1 METKAGDPGAFAH
14 FDLARVDSPAFVVDA
29 AKLRANCQVL
39 AAIRDAASAANDAG
53 GASIKV
59 FAALKAFSMWAAA
72 PIIGEYLDGVSTSG
86 LWEARLAS
94 EFYDGEIATY
104 CAAYKPEDLEEVCR
118 LSDHVIFNSPGQMQ
132 RAALILD
139 QAAATGGDIS
149 VGLRINPQVPT
160 GEVPRYDPSSPGSRL
175 GFPLDQLT
183 EEHMEGVEG
192 IHFHNLCEQGFEPLR
207 QTWDRVFDAIEP
219 WFGQLKW
226 INMGGGHHITRADYE
241 REELVE
247 FLKDAAEDTGCE
259 IILEPGE
266 AVALDAGI
274 LVGTLLDT
282 GFNEVPVGITDISA
296 TCHMPDVLEAPYRP
310 AMLGEL
316 ADDSIPIRL
325 GGPSCLAG
333 DVIGDYRLPVPAEP
347 GARFA
352 FLDQAHYSMV
362 KTNTFNGVQLPSI
375 WLWDSETDALDCVK
389 RFDYEDFRDRLS

>member
-1 METKAGDPGAFAH
+1 MQTAMQTKAGDPGAFAQ
-14 FDLARVDSPAFVVDA
+14 FDLSRVESPAFVVDA
-29 AKLRANCQVL
+29 AKIRANCQIL
-39 AAIRDAASAANDAG
+39 ADIRDASG
-53 GASIKV
+53 CKV
-59 FAALKAFSMWAAA
+59 FAALKAFSMWSVA
-72 PIIGEYLDGVSTSG
+72 PIMGEYLDGVSTSG

-104 CAAYKPEDLEEVCR
+104 SAAYKPGDLEEVCR
-118 LSDHVIFNSPGQMQ
+118 LSDHVIFNTPGQMQ

-139 QAAATGGDIS
+139 HAATTGGDVS
-149 VGLRINPQVPT
+149 VGLRINPMIAT
-160 GEVPRYDPSSPGSRL
+160 GEVPKYDPSAPGSRL

-192 IHFHNLCEQGFEPLR
+192 IHFHNLCEQTFEPLR
-207 QTWDRVFDAIEP
+207 ATWDRVFDAIEP

-241 REELVE
+241 RDELVE
-247 FLKDAAEDTGCE
+247 FLKDAAEDTGAQ

-282 GFNEVPVGITDISA
+282 FFNDGPVGITDISA

-316 ADDSIPIRL
+316 TDESLPIRL

-333 DVIGDYRLPVPAEP
+333 DVIGEYRVPVPAEA

-375 WLWDSETDALDCVK
+375 WLWDSDTDALECVK

>member
-1 METKAGDPGAFAH
+1 MQTKAGDPGAFAH
-14 FDLARVDSPAFVVDA
+14 FDLSRVDSPAFVVDA
-29 AKLRANCQVL
+29 AKLRANCRVL
-39 AAIRDAASAANDAG
+39 ADVRDAAAAD
-53 GASIKV
+53 GADIKV
-59 FAALKAFSMWAAA
+59 FAALKAFSMWSAA

-104 CAAYKPEDLEEVCR
+104 SAAFKPEELEEICR
-118 LSDHVIFNSPGQMQ
+118 LSDHVIFNSPYQLQ
-132 RAALILD
+132 RARLILD
-139 QAAATGGDIS
+139 NAAANGAPVS

-160 GEVPRYDPSSPGSRL
+160 GEVAKYDPSAPGSRL

-192 IHFHNLCEQGFEPLR
+192 IHFHNLCEQDFEPLKA
-207 QTWDRVFDAIEP
+207 TWDRVFDVIEP
-219 WFGQLKW
+219 YFDQLKW
-226 INMGGGHHITRADYE
+226 INMGGGHHITRADYQ
-241 REELVE
+241 RDELVE
-247 FLKDAAEDTGCE
+247 FLKDAASDTGCQ

-282 GFNEVPVGITDISA
+282 HFNEMPVGITDISA

-316 ADDSIPIRL
+316 ADDGLIPIRL

-362 KTNTFNGVQLPSI
+362 KTNTFNGVALPSI
-375 WLWDSETDALDCVK
+375 WMWDSESDALDCIK

>member
-1 METKAGDPGAFAH
+1 MQTKAGDPGAFAH
-14 FDLARVDSPAFVVDA
+14 FDIARVDTPAFVVDA
-29 AKLRANCQVL
+29 AKIRANCQIL
-39 AAIRDAASAANDAG
+39 SEIRDAAG
-53 GASIKV
+53 CKV
-59 FAALKAFSMWAAA
+59 FAALKAFSMWSVA
-72 PIIGEYLDGVSTSG
+72 PTIGEYLDGVSTSG

-104 CAAYKPEDLEEVCR
+104 SAAYKPQDLEEVCR
-118 LSDHVIFNSPGQMQ
+118 LSDHVIFNSPAQMK

-139 QAAATGGDIS
+139 HATTTGGDVS
-149 VGLRINPQVPT
+149 PGLRINPMIAT
-160 GEVPRYDPSSPGSRL
+160 GEVPKYDPSAPGSRL

-192 IHFHNLCEQGFEPLR
+192 IHFHNLCEQTFEPLR

-241 REELVE
+241 REELIE
-247 FLKDAAEDTGCE
+247 FLKDAAEDTGAE

-282 GFNEVPVGITDISA
+282 RFNDGPVGITDISA

-316 ADDSIPIRL
+316 ADEKQLPIRL

-333 DVIGDYRLPVPAEP
+333 DVIGEYRLPVAAEA

-375 WLWDSETDALDCVK
+375 WLWDSETDALECVK